1 MVKRAIQ
8 GLWARSLLGRK
19 QPTIF
24 CGKGA
29 ELPPD
34 TLIEEEIVP
43 DYQSSHYFPV
53 KPGYLFN
60 HRFEAL
66 AKLGWG
72 GCSTVWLVRDLYRR
86 NWQSERYLALK
97 VGNND
102 FNDAEQAAH
111 KFNVERHIDSTGG
124 HHDGRNYVRTFVE
137 QFEET
142 GPNGMHMCLAYE
154 PMREP
159 LWLFQSRLRN
169 KRFHLGLLKGYVK
182 LLLKGLDYLHTECN
196 IIHTDLKVENILVS
210 FEEPSVLEDFA
221 QLQTQNPMPCKSNN
235 GNTVYLSHND
245 FGPVRSYYIL
255 PKITDFGL
263 AHHQKDSSLLSRHP
277 IQPDQYRAPE
287 VILGAGWTYSADIWN
302 VGLLMWN
309 MLESRDLFTSLLDDQ
324 GNYLPEAHLAEMIA
338 LLGPPPMTMIQRER
352 DGMEWKWA
360 PAAQNAAGKMCNTAS
375 EWYGGPFFDENGEFR
390 NKEVIPSGISLDDT
404 VTCLEG
410 EHKVQFLTF
419 ARKMLQWLPEDRK
432 TAKELVEDPWLSD
445 ESINRGGT

>member
-1 MVKRAIQ
+1 MAKRALQ

-19 QPTIF
+19 QRTIF

-43 DYQSSHYFPV
+43 DYQASYI
-53 KPGYLFN
+53 FN

-72 GCSTVWLVRDLYRR
+72 GCSTVWLVRDLHRR

-97 VGNND
+97 VGNSD
-102 FNDAEQAAH
+102 FKDAEQAAH
-111 KFNVERHIDSTGG
+111 EFNIERHIGSMSDR
-124 HHDGRNYVRTFVE
+124 HNGRNYLRTFVE
-137 QFEET
+137 QFEEN

-169 KRFHLGLLKGYVK
+169 KRFHLGLLKGYIK

-196 IIHTDLKVENILVS
+196 VIHTDLKVENILVS

-221 QLQTQNPMPCKSNN
+221 QLQAQNPMPRKSNN

-263 AHHQKDSSLLSRHP
+263 SHHQKDPSLLNRHP

-287 VILGAGWTYSADIWN
+287 VILGADVEYARVSG
-302 VGLLMWN
+302 
-309 MLESRDLFTSLLDDQ
+309 SLYIAAGDQ
-324 GNYLPEAHLAEMIA
+324 GNYHPEAHLAEMIA
-338 LLGPPPMTMIQRER
+338 LLGPPPKAMIERER
-352 DGMEWKWA
+352 DGMEWRWA
-360 PAAQNAAGKMCNTAS
+360 PPAQNAAGKM
-375 EWYGGPFFDENGEFR
+375 WEFR
-390 NKEVIPSGISLDDT
+390 NKEVIPSGINLDDT

-410 EHKVQFLTF
+410 EQKVQFLKF
-419 ARKMLQWLPEDRK
+419 ARKMLQWPPEDRK

-445 ESINRGGT
+445 KSINRGGI